1 MKGKWASDNDKLTF
15 LGAVTICTGTYLYD
29 LIISPMCWRVY
40 LIISI
45 LKNKNLREMS

>member
-15 LGAVTICTGTYLYD
+15 LGAVTTCTGTYWYD
-29 LIISPMCWRVY
+29 LIISPICWLVY

-45 LKNKNLREMS
+45 LQIKE